1 MYDKGAD
8 MTETLVVRSRDGQA
22 YRLGNALF
30 KVGGSQTGGRF
41 DFMVMDVAHRAGP
54 PLHLHEAQ
62 DDTFYVLSGVLTL
75 QADDEVFELHPGDF
89 ATVPPGV
96 PHTFDNLHAEQ
107 PPVRVVNIMTPGGY
121 DELFK
126 EWESVPDNPSPEQ
139 VETIYAR
146 HGAKPVGPPLRDRD
160 SDG

>member
-1 MYDKGAD
+1 MAE
-8 MTETLVVRSRDGQA
+8 MLVIRGGEGQA

-41 DFMVMDVAHRAGP
+41 DFMLMDVEHRAGP
-54 PLHLHEAQ
+54 PLHVHEVQ
-62 DDTFYVLSGVLTL
+62 DDTFYVLSGVLTV
-75 QADDEVFELHPGDF
+75 QAGEQVVELGPGDF

-96 PHTFDNLHAEQ
+96 PHTFDNLDATQ
-107 PPVRVVNIMTPGGY
+107 GAVRVVNLMTPGGY

-126 EWESVPDNPSPEQ
+126 EWESVSGTPSQE
-139 VETIYAR
+139 EITSIYAR

-160 SDG
+160 VHG